1 MSSVLFEWLHEMSAL
16 CDWQRGLLRHAFSRA
31 VLQSI
36 IGPQKVLL
44 YNVDA
49 LIGHVHLSVSIV
61 PRTEA

>member
-1 MSSVLFEWLHEMSAL
+1 MSPLS
-16 CDWQRGLLRHAFSRA
+16 DRQRGLLRHAFSRA

-44 YNVDA
+44 NDVDA